1 MSLSS
6 TVLFRFMKSNL
17 SKNNKPYLN
26 LKAAFDYFLSN
37 PLADV
42 DVKKFNEFCGVGVV
56 VTPEEIKKNVL
67 LSFRIYDIY
76 IDRLK
81 VFII

>member
-1 MSLSS
+1 M
-6 TVLFRFMKSNL
+6 
-17 SKNNKPYLN
+17 N

-37 PLADV
+37 LLADV

-67 LSFRIYDIY
+67 LSSKIYAIY
-76 IDRLK
+76 TDRLNA
-81 VFII
+81 FII